1 MTDTNHSGVSP
12 DDLANALPETDEEI
26 LFGKEEELPE
36 EEGTDDESATPE
48 TDEQDESEPND
59 GFVEAEY
66 EGKTYKVPAELKDA
80 LLRNAD
86 YTRKTQE
93 VAEMRRATEQQARAL
108 QSVQH
113 AMHATFDQAVELREL
128 QSRLAQFDTI
138 DWQAL
143 ASQDA
148 TEATKLNLAY
158 QQLQRQAAEKQAEL
172 QQSYSHQ
179 HQLEAQ
185 RRQQITQSELQRLKQ
200 SLPAFNEETAKR
212 IRDTAR
218 SGYGITDAE
227 LDSLIDA
234 RYVHILHDAMQWRDL
249 QAKKPQAMKKI
260 AAAAP
265 RVIKPQGS
273 AQRPRN
279 QAALQR
285 LKASGRVEDLAAL
298 L

>member
-1 MTDTNHSGVSP
+1 MTDTNPSGVSP
-12 DDLANALPETDEEI
+12 NDLANALPETDEEI
-26 LFGKEEELPE
+26 LFGKDEELPE
-36 EEGTDDESATPE
+36 EEGTEESVAPE
-48 TDEQDESEPND
+48 TDEQDESEPDD

-93 VAEMRRATEQQARAL
+93 VAELRRATEQREQTLRM
-108 QSVQH
+108 VQH
-113 AMHATFDQAVELREL
+113 AMDATFDKAVELREL
-128 QSRLAQFDTI
+128 QSRLAQFDQF
-138 DWQAL
+138 DWQAM
-143 ASQDA
+143 ASQDP
-148 TEATKLNLAY
+148 TETTKLNLAY
-158 QQLQRQAAEKQAEL
+158 QQIQRLAAEKQAEL
-172 QQSYSHQ
+172 QQAYSQ
-179 HQLEAQ
+179 QQQLEAQ
-185 RRQQITQSELQRLKQ
+185 RRQQILQIEAQRLKQ
-200 SLPAFNEETAKR
+200 SLPAFNEEMAAR
-212 IRDTAR
+212 IRETAR

-227 LDSLIDA
+227 LDSLADA
-234 RYVHILHDAMQWRDL
+234 RYVQILHDAMQWRSL
-249 QAKKPQAMKKI
+249 QNKKPQAMKKV
-260 AAAAP
+260 AEAP

>member
-1 MTDTNHSGVSP
+1 MTDTNPSGVSP
-12 DDLANALPETDEEI
+12 NDLANALPETDEEI

-36 EEGTDDESATPE
+36 DEGTDESVAPD
-48 TDEQDESEPND
+48 TDEQDESAPDD

-93 VAEMRRATEQQARAL
+93 VAELRRATEQREQTLRM
-108 QSVQH
+108 VQH
-113 AMHATFDQAVELREL
+113 AMDATFDKAVELREL
-128 QSRLAQFDTI
+128 QSRLAQFDQF
-138 DWQAL
+138 DWQAM
-143 ASQDA
+143 ASQDP
-148 TEATKLNLAY
+148 TETTKLNLAY
-158 QQLQRQAAEKQAEL
+158 QQIQRQAAEKQAEL
-172 QQSYSHQ
+172 QQAYSQ
-179 HQLEAQ
+179 QQQLEAH
-185 RRQQITQSELQRLKQ
+185 RRQQILQIEAQRLKQ
-200 SLPAFNEETAKR
+200 SLPAFNEEMAAR
-212 IRDTAR
+212 IRETAR

-227 LDSLIDA
+227 LDSLADA
-234 RYVHILHDAMQWRDL
+234 RYVQILHDAMQWRSL
-249 QAKKPQAMKKI
+249 QNKKPQAMKKV
-260 AAAAP
+260 AEAP

>member
-1 MTDTNHSGVSP
+1 MTDTNLNGVSP
-12 DDLANALPETDEEI
+12 NDLANALPETDEEI

-36 EEGTDDESATPE
+36 EEGAEESVAPE
-48 TDEQDESEPND
+48 TDEQNESEPDD

-93 VAEMRRATEQQARAL
+93 VAELRRATEQREQTLRM
-108 QSVQH
+108 VQH
-113 AMHATFDQAVELREL
+113 AMDATFDKAVELREL
-128 QSRLAQFDTI
+128 QSRLAQFDQF
-138 DWQAL
+138 DWQAM
-143 ASQDA
+143 ASQDP
-148 TEATKLNLAY
+148 TETTKLNLAY
-158 QQLQRQAAEKQAEL
+158 QQIQRQAAEKQAEL
-172 QQSYSHQ
+172 QQAYSQQ

-185 RRQQITQSELQRLKQ
+185 RRQQILQIEAQRLKQ
-200 SLPAFNEETAKR
+200 SLPAFNEEMAAR
-212 IRDTAR
+212 IRETAR

-227 LDSLIDA
+227 LDSLADA
-234 RYVHILHDAMQWRDL
+234 RYVQILHDAMQWRSL
-249 QAKKPQAMKKI
+249 QNKKPQAMKKV
-260 AAAAP
+260 AEAP

>member
-1 MTDTNHSGVSP
+1 MTDTNPSGVSP
-12 DDLANALPETDEEI
+12 NDLANALPETDEEI

-36 EEGTDDESATPE
+36 DEGTEESVAPD
-48 TDEQDESEPND
+48 TDEQVESEPDD

-93 VAEMRRATEQQARAL
+93 VAELRRATEQREQTLRM
-108 QSVQH
+108 VQH
-113 AMHATFDQAVELREL
+113 AMDATFDKAVELREL
-128 QSRLAQFDTI
+128 QSRLAQFDQF
-138 DWQAL
+138 DWQAM
-143 ASQDA
+143 ASQDP
-148 TEATKLNLAY
+148 TETTKLNLAY
-158 QQLQRQAAEKQAEL
+158 QQIQRQAAEKQAEL
-172 QQSYSHQ
+172 QQAYSQ
-179 HQLEAQ
+179 QQQLEAQ
-185 RRQQITQSELQRLKQ
+185 RRQQILQIEAQRLKQ
-200 SLPAFNEETAKR
+200 SLPAFNEEMAAR
-212 IRDTAR
+212 IRETAR

-227 LDSLIDA
+227 LDSLADA
-234 RYVHILHDAMQWRDL
+234 RYVQILHDAMQWRSL
-249 QAKKPQAMKKI
+249 QSKKPQAMKKV
-260 AAAAP
+260 AEAP

>member
-1 MTDTNHSGVSP
+1 MTDTNPSGVSP
-12 DDLANALPETDEEI
+12 NDLANALPETDEEI

-36 EEGTDDESATPE
+36 DEGTEESVAPDA
-48 TDEQDESEPND
+48 DEQDESEPED

-93 VAEMRRATEQQARAL
+93 VAELRRATEQREQTLRM
-108 QSVQH
+108 VQH
-113 AMHATFDQAVELREL
+113 AMDATFDKAVELREL
-128 QSRLAQFDTI
+128 QSRLAQFDQF
-138 DWQAL
+138 DWQAM
-143 ASQDA
+143 ASQDP
-148 TEATKLNLAY
+148 TETTKLNLAY
-158 QQLQRQAAEKQAEL
+158 QQIQRQAAEKQAEL
-172 QQSYSHQ
+172 QQAYSQ
-179 HQLEAQ
+179 QQQLEAQ
-185 RRQQITQSELQRLKQ
+185 RRQQILQIEAQRLKQ
-200 SLPAFNEETAKR
+200 GLPAFNEEMAAR
-212 IRDTAR
+212 IRETAR

-227 LDSLIDA
+227 LDSLADA
-234 RYVHILHDAMQWRDL
+234 RYVQILHDAMQWRSL
-249 QAKKPQAMKKI
+249 QNKKPQAMKKV
-260 AAAAP
+260 AEAP